1 MMPSVVSFGE
11 ALTDMIRSGP
21 EQWTSVCG
29 GAPWNLARAL
39 AGLGVPTA
47 FGGAISA
54 DVFGQAL
61 WQAAQAAGLDMRF
74 TQQLAHK
81 SPLLAVVHETA
92 PPQYFFV
99 GDDSADLYFQ
109 PDALPRGWRDDL
121 LWAHF
126 GGISLTRE
134 PLAARL
140 LDLAESLKSA
150 GKRISYDPNFRAM
163 AMDARYDATLQRMC
177 RIADVIKVSDEDLC
191 GLFRSPDHRLG
202 LAQITDWNPHALVL
216 LTRGADGASLFHAE
230 REVQARPPAIDVVD
244 TIGAGDAAMAGL
256 LFSLLREPIGA
267 PPQQH
272 LRWAVAAGA
281 AACQVAG
288 AAPLSLQQLALLAG
302 QVVVSEVSNSCVRV

>member
-1 MMPSVVSFGE
+1 MADQVGMPAVVSFGE

-21 EQWTSVCG
+21 EQWVSICG

-54 DVFGQAL
+54 DVFGQAI
-61 WQAAQAAGLDMRF
+61 WVASQAAGLDMRF
-74 TQQLAHK
+74 TQQLPGR
-81 SPLLAVVHETA
+81 SPLLAIVHETS

-99 GDDSADLYFQ
+99 GDDSADLHF
-109 PDALPRGWRDDL
+109 DAEALPAGWTEAL
-121 LWAHF
+121 QWAHF

-140 LDLAESLKSA
+140 LGLAESLKHK

-163 AMDARYDATLQRMC
+163 AMDASYDTTLERMC
-177 RIADVIKVSDEDLC
+177 RIADVIKVWDEDLC
-191 GLFRSPDHRLG
+191 GLFRCADPGLG
-202 LAQITDWNPHALVL
+202 LAQISEWNPHALLL
-216 LTRGADGASLFHAE
+216 LTRGADGASLFQPQLQVH
-230 REVQARPPAIDVVD
+230 ARPPLIEVKD
-244 TIGAGDAAMAGL
+244 TVGAGDAAMAGL
-256 LFSLLREPIGA
+256 LFSLMRA
-267 PPQQH
+267 PAAEAQQH

-288 AAPLSLQQLALLAG
+288 AAALSAAQLELLAA
-302 QVVVSEVSNSCVRV
+302 QVQTQ

>member
-11 ALTDMIRSGP
+11 ALTDLIRSGP
-21 EQWTSVCG
+21 EQWTSACG

-39 AGLGVPTA
+39 AGLGVPAA

-74 TQQLAHK
+74 TQQLSHK

-99 GDDSADLYFQ
+99 GDDSADLHFQ
-109 PDALPRGWRDDL
+109 PESLPAGWRDAL
-121 LWAHF
+121 QWAHF
-126 GGISLTRE
+126 GGISLARE

-140 LDLAESLKSA
+140 LDLAESLKEQ

-163 AMDARYDATLQRMC
+163 AMDARYDATLQGMC

-191 GLFRSPDHRLG
+191 GLFRSPDPGLG
-202 LAQITDWNPHALVL
+202 LAQITAWNPHALVL
-216 LTRGADGASLFHAE
+216 LTRGADGASLFHAGV
-230 REVQARPPAIDVVD
+230 EVQARPPPIAVVD
-244 TIGAGDAAMAGL
+244 TVGAGDAAMAGL
-256 LFSLLREPIGA
+256 LFSLMRSPNAQAQL
-267 PPQQH
+267 H
-272 LRWAVAAGA
+272 LRWALAAGA

-288 AAPLSLQQLALLAG
+288 AAPLCAAQLALLAA
-302 QVVVSEVSNSCVRV
+302 QVRTV